1 VAIEVLPMATEGH
14 LLRVWRWKHEALKEN
29 ISLLQCT
36 LGVHVLE
43 NCTRQSV
50 EALLKKNQDEAKIY
64 EEIIEKLEHRV
75 S

>member
-1 VAIEVLPMATEGH
+1 MATEGH
-14 LLRVWRWKHEALKEN
+14 LLRVWRSKHEAVKEN

-43 NCTRQSV
+43 SCTRMSV
-50 EALLKKNQDEAKIY
+50 EGLLKKYQDEAKIY
-64 EEIIEKLEHRV
+64 EEIIVKLEHRI

>member
-1 VAIEVLPMATEGH
+1 MATEGH
-14 LLRVWRWKHEALKEN
+14 LLRVWRSKHEAVKEN

-43 NCTRQSV
+43 SCTRLSV
-50 EALLKKNQDEAKIY
+50 EGLLKKYQDEAKIY
-64 EEIIEKLEHRV
+64 EEIIVKLDHRI

>member
-1 VAIEVLPMATEGH
+1 MATEHH
-14 LLRVWRWKHEALKEN
+14 LLRVWRSKHEAVKEN

-43 NCTRQSV
+43 SCTRMSV
-50 EALLKKNQDEAKIY
+50 EGLLKKYQDEAKIY
-64 EEIIEKLEHRV
+64 EEIIVKLEHRV

>member
-1 VAIEVLPMATEGH
+1 MATEGH
-14 LLRVWRWKHEALKEN
+14 LLRVWRSKHAAVKEN

-43 NCTRQSV
+43 SCTRMSV
-50 EALLKKNQDEAKIY
+50 EGLLKKYQDEAKIY
-64 EEIIEKLEHRV
+64 EEIIVKLEHRV

>member
-1 VAIEVLPMATEGH
+1 MATEGH
-14 LLRVWRWKHEALKEN
+14 LLRVWRSKHEAVKEN

-43 NCTRQSV
+43 SCTRLSV
-50 EALLKKNQDEAKIY
+50 EGLLKKYQDEAKIY
-64 EEIIEKLEHRV
+64 EEIIVKLEHRI